1 MRKVKKLSGALV
13 MAGMV
18 ASALVVSVAPASAEP
33 NGVMPDLSIK
43 ACSAI
48 MSAASSAPDGSVQE
62 AVLRGI
68 FDRFCS

>member
-1 MRKVKKLSGALV
+1 MRTVKKLTGALV

-18 ASALVVSVAPASAEP
+18 AGALVVSATPAAAEP
-33 NGVMPDLSIK
+33 NGVMPDFSIK

-62 AVLRGI
+62 AVLLGI
-68 FDRFCS
+68 FNKFC

>member
-1 MRKVKKLSGALV
+1 MRTVKKLTGALV

-18 ASALVVSVAPASAEP
+18 AGALVVSATPASAEP
-33 NGVMPDLSIK
+33 SGMMPDMSIK

-62 AVLRGI
+62 AVLLGI
-68 FDRFCS
+68 FYKFCS